1 MTVKSDT
8 TDKPQ
13 RQRAD
18 DTRRKILDAARKLF
32 VEHGYAG
39 TSMGKIASLAEVNH
53 SLIFHHFGNKQKLWY
68 AVKVDIV
75 DTFTG
80 SHTRLPPVD
89 QPLRPFLE
97 QLLKNNDSFY
107 RHEDLARMLGWQRL
121 ERSEGVTLGAVKSEE
136 MDRWIAAFTHFQQSG
151 EINPE
156 LKVGFIITMVLGIA
170 SSAAMDPIIFIRA
183 KNDRKAYYDFCVDCL
198 MQALATSE

>member
-1 MTVKSDT
+1 MAVENQASN
-8 TDKPQ
+8 KPQ

-18 DTRRKILDAARKLF
+18 VTRQKILDAARRLF
-32 VEHGYAG
+32 VEHGFAG

-53 SLIFHHFGNKQKLWY
+53 SLLFHHFGNKQKLWY

-80 SHTRLPPVD
+80 SHTRLPSID

-97 QLLKNNDSFY
+97 QLLKNNDKFY

-121 ERSEGVTLGAVKSEE
+121 EHSEEVTLGAVKSEE
-136 MDRWIAAFTHFQQSG
+136 MDRWIHAFTQYQQRG
-151 EINPE
+151 EINPD
-156 LKVGFIITMVLGIA
+156 LKVGFIITMILGIS
-170 SSAAMDPIIFIRA
+170 SSAAMDPIIFTRKA
-183 KNDRKAYYDFCVDCL
+183 ADRKTYYAFCVDRL
-198 MQALATSE
+198 MQALSP

>member
-1 MTVKSDT
+1 MTVKPDT
-8 TDKPQ
+8 ANKPQ

-18 DTRRKILDAARKLF
+18 ETRRKILDAARKLF
-32 VEHGYAG
+32 VEHGFAG

-68 AVKVDIV
+68 AVKADIV

-80 SHTRLPPVD
+80 TNTRLPPID

-107 RHEDLARMLGWQRL
+107 RHNDLARMLGWQRL
-121 ERSEGVTLGAVKSEE
+121 EYSDDVTLGAVKSEE
-136 MDRWIAAFTHFQQSG
+136 MDRWVNAFTQYQQRG
-151 EINPE
+151 EINPN
-156 LKVGFIITMVLGIA
+156 LIVGFIITMILGIS
-170 SSAAMDPIIFIRA
+170 SSAAMDPIIFTRKA
-183 KNDRKAYYDFCVDCL
+183 SDRKAYYAFCVDGL
-198 MQALATSE
+198 MRVLSP